1 MLFALSI
8 STVSI
13 SSATPR
19 AAVVPPALSGTPSV
33 QHPEDAV
40 TTRSYNNQRTGA
52 TLNETILN
60 TGNVNTAQFGKIF
73 TRPID
78 GQMYAT
84 PLYVPELDIPNK
96 GVHNVIYVATQKN
109 KVYAFD
115 ADDPAANTPLWSV
128 NLGPYGVS
136 AEQEFGTRYNG
147 VYRDILPYVGI
158 TSTPVIDLESGTIYV
173 VAFRKLATM
182 SYEHRL
188 YALDMRTGAEKSNVK
203 VEGSV
208 TGTSPHAVNGVITF
222 NSRKQLQRVSL
233 LLQGS
238 VVYLAFAGYADTDPY
253 HGWIFGYD
261 AATLDR
267 RYIFNTTPDIDPP
280 NESQPDAND
289 GEGGIWMSGQGIS
302 TDEQGD
308 LYMAIGNGNFN
319 AYMAGGRNYGNGIVR
334 IRPLTSTLEVQTW
347 FTPHNYVY
355 LNEVDLDLG
364 VSGVLLMPGT
374 NLAVAGSKEGKL
386 YVVNRT
392 AMGGLGNGND
402 NQIVQTFLG
411 TAAINN
417 HIHGSLV
424 YWNSPGG
431 PRIYQWGEKDKART
445 FLFNTTTGL
454 FNPTP
459 TSMSAF
465 QLPNGMPGGI
475 LSLSANNNVAG
486 SGILWATHPEGDA
499 NNATKP
505 GVLRAFN
512 AEDLGV
518 ELWNSKTNAARDSVG
533 NFAKFNPP
541 MVANGRVY
549 VGNFSTSTSANT
561 DQLVV
566 YGLLAPSIVTPPED
580 QTVPGNTS
588 ATLRVVAT
596 GAGPLSYQWYRVNND
611 NTTTLITGAISS
623 TLTTGPIAQV
633 SRFQVRV
640 TNSTSVVVT
649 SPTVTVTPYFAPS
662 ITTQPASKTVPGGT
676 TTTLSVVAA
685 GSGPFVYQWFSGP
698 SGNTASPITGATTS
712 TLTTPPITQVRQFW
726 VRVSDGINTVNSAT
740 ATVTPYFAPSITTQ
754 PASETVPARTDT
766 TLSVTAA
773 GSGPFTYQWYQ
784 GASGNTSSP
793 IAGATSATLAT
804 GPIIQT
810 TQFWVRVSDATQSVD
825 SATATVTPQYV
836 SYVPMLRR

>member
-1 MLFALSI
+1 MMSFFRPRRMVIMVMLFI
-8 STVSI
+8 VSI
-13 SSATPR
+13 SGATAHSP
-19 AAVVPPALSGTPSV
+19 AAPTPIRGAPAPANRDV

-52 TLNETILN
+52 ALNETILN
-60 TGNVNTAQFGKIF
+60 TSNVNVAQFGKIF

-84 PLYVPELDIPNK
+84 PLYVPELTIP
-96 GVHNVIYVATQKN
+96 GQGTHNVIYVATQKN

-115 ADDPAANTPLWSV
+115 ADDPAASTPLWSA

-136 AEQEFGTRYNG
+136 AEQEFGTRYGG

-188 YALDMRTGAEKSNVK
+188 YALDMRTGAEKDNVK
-203 VEGSV
+203 IEGSV
-208 TGTSPHAVNGVITF
+208 TGTSPHGVNGVITF

-280 NESQPDAND
+280 NESQPEAND

-355 LNEVDLDLG
+355 LNQVDLDLG

-386 YVVNRT
+386 YVVNRA
-392 AMGGLGNGND
+392 AMGGVGNGND

-411 TAAINN
+411 TAALNN

-424 YWNSPGG
+424 YWNSPAG
-431 PRIYQWGEKDKART
+431 PRIYQWGEKDRVRT
-445 FLFNTTTGL
+445 FLFNTGTSL
-454 FNPTP
+454 FNTTP
-459 TSMSAF
+459 THTGSTL
-465 QLPNGMPGGI
+465 LPNGMPGGI
-475 LSLSANNNVAG
+475 LSLSANEGAAG
-486 SGILWATHPEGDA
+486 TGILWATHPEGDA

-505 GVLRAFN
+505 GVLRAYN
-512 AEDLGV
+512 AENLV
-518 ELWNSKTNAARDSVG
+518 ELWNSKTNAARDGVG

-549 VGNFSTSTSANT
+549 IGNFSTSTSPLT

-566 YGLLAPSIVTPPED
+566 YGRLAPSIVTPPQD

-588 ATLRVVAT
+588 ATLSVVAT

-611 NTTTLITGAISS
+611 NSTTLINGAISS
-623 TLTTGPIAQV
+623 TLTTAPITQTT
-633 SRFQVRV
+633 RFQVQV
-640 TNSTSVVVT
+640 TNSTSAIVT
-649 SPTVTVTPYFAPS
+649 SPAATVTPYFAPS
-662 ITTQPASKTVPGGT
+662 VLTQPADQSIPTGT
-676 TTTLSVVAA
+676 TASLSVTAA
-685 GSGPFVYQWFSGP
+685 GSGPLVYQWFSGP
-698 SGNTASPITGATTS
+698 SGSTA
-712 TLTTPPITQVRQFW
+712 
-726 VRVSDGINTVNSAT
+726 N
-740 ATVTPYFAPSITTQ
+740 
-754 PASETVPARTDT
+754 
-766 TLSVTAA
+766 
-773 GSGPFTYQWYQ
+773 
-784 GASGNTSSP
+784 P
-793 IAGATSATLAT
+793 IAGATSATLT
-804 GPIIQT
+804 TPPIT
-810 TQFWVRVSDATQSVD
+810 EVSQFWVRIGDGINSVN
-825 SATATVTPQYV
+825 SATATITPTGYVTYIP
-836 SYVPMLRR
+836 LIRR